1 MTNKPDCDI
10 ALFDDD
16 GVTAIYA
23 MSMHAKEVVRRVS
36 DLDIIWTDKNKD
48 DCASIGAV
56 ALCSACFVALGQELS
71 NAGLVVVYPFEPS
84 KNPSRRC
91 HRHH

>member
-1 MTNKPDCDI
+1 MTKPNVDI

-16 GVTAIYA
+16 GITAIYGT
-23 MSMHAKEVVRRVS
+23 SMHAKEVVRRVS
-36 DLDIIWTDKNKD
+36 DLDILWTDYNKD
-48 DCASIGAV
+48 DCASVGAV
-56 ALCSACFVALGQELS
+56 KLCSSCFIALGQELF
-71 NAGLVVVYPFEPS
+71 NAGLVVVYPFEPQ